1 MSPDQ
6 LLSELRAVLA
16 NERIAIRKLDSKT
29 VIEAALAK
37 TALLAEVTKATGEE
51 RQALLGALALVRD
64 ELKRNLLLLAHAR
77 DCVRE
82 ALAAATPRTSG
93 ATLRLSIA
101 L

>member
-37 TALLAEVTKATGEE
+37 TVLLAEVTKATGEE

-64 ELKRNLLLLAHAR
+64 DLKRNLLLLAHAR

-82 ALAAATPRTSG
+82 ALACATPQKSGTSR
-93 ATLRLSIA
+93 RLSIA